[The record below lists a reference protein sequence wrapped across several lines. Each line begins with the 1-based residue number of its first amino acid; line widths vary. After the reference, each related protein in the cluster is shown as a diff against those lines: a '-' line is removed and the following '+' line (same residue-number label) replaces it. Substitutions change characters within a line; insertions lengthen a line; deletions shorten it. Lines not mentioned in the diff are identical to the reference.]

1 MKNNKMMMAILLAM
15 VLSASV
21 LAGCSTTDSNSSL
34 PESSESSSSE
44 ASVPE
49 ESETT
54 ITGVVKETSDAEM
67 VVTLEDGS
75 ELTLNVEG
83 IENRSDV
90 AVGDSITINYAE
102 EGDVLVASSVEKVE
116 SEEEEGS
123 SASSEQSTS
132 QPAESNASQSS
143 APATNPSTA
152 TGNSGTTAAA
162 ANTNK
167 SAKERAQALFAADK
181 LDIMDWNA
189 PATAISAALNQMFFE
204 DADGNI
210 IAYFTPADVNNMT
223 SNLKA
228 HGFYDS
234 RDLNIGW
241 VKAFN
246 DYRGVKTNLI
256 NNHTL
261 DDNMENYIC
270 YRYDANTDS
279 FSEVLIPVDGSS
291 AEVANPSDS
300 PNNIGSSDS
309 NADWNELANEM
320 VDLANSERKKAGVPE
335 VSIDSNLMDLAA
347 MRAEELATSYSHTRP
362 NGEEDQYTGKPDYE
376 WVMCNIGRGQ
386 NTPSKVVSDWMNSS
400 GHKRNMLYAGHDSV
414 GAGCYQDSNGKWYWC
429 IMFYADGGSYPD
441 Y

>member
-1 MKNNKMMMAILLAM
+1 MKNSKMIAAILMAM
-15 VLSASV
+15 ILSTSV

-54 ITGVVKETSDAEM
+54 ITGVVKETSDTEM

-83 IENRSDV
+83 LENLSDV

-102 EGDVLVASSVEKVE
+102 EGDVLVASSLEKVE
-116 SEEEEGS
+116 SEESSS
-123 SASSEQSTS
+123 SAGEQSVD
-132 QPAESNASQSS
+132 QQAESNSSQSS
-143 APATNPSTA
+143 APATSSS
-152 TGNSGTTAAA
+152 SGTTAAA

-167 SAKERAQALFAADK
+167 SAKERAQALFATGK
-181 LDIMDWNA
+181 LEVLDWNT
-189 PATAISAALNQMFFE
+189 PAVAFSGAMNRMTLLDENR
-204 DADGNI
+204 NI
-210 IAYFTPADVNNMT
+210 IAYFTPTNASNMT
-223 SNLKA
+223 SDLKA
-228 HGFYDS
+228 NGFYDS
-234 RDLNIGW
+234 QDINNGW

-246 DYRGVKTNLI
+246 DYRGVKTDLVNNLI
-256 NNHTL
+256 L
-261 DDNMENYIC
+261 DDSMTNYIC
-270 YRYDANTDS
+270 YRYDADTDS
-279 FSEVLIPVDGSS
+279 FSKVLVPVDGSGS
-291 AEVANPSDS
+291 EVTNPDENYDS
-300 PNNIGSSDS
+300 SGSSENNS
-309 NADWNELANEM
+309 DWEELANEM
-320 VDLANSERKKAGVPE
+320 VNLANNERKKAGVPE

-362 NGEEDQYTGKPDYE
+362 NGEGDQYTGEPDYE

-386 NTPSKVVSDWMNSS
+386 KTPSEVISDWMNSS

-414 GAGCYQDSNGKWYWC
+414 GAGCYQDANGKWYWC

>member
-189 PATAISAALNQMFFE
+189 PAIAISAALNQMFFE

-279 FSEVLIPVDGSS
+279 FSEVLIPVDGSGSTGASNTENSSGNNESVNTTSS
-291 AEVANPSDS
+291 ADLDEAIELVNEYREENGLSALEVESD
-300 PNNIGSSDS
+300 
-309 NADWNELANEM
+309 
-320 VDLANSERKKAGVPE
+320 
-335 VSIDSNLMDLAA
+335 LMDLAA
-347 MRAEELATSYSHTRP
+347 IRAEELADNYSHKRP
-362 NGEEDQYTGKPDYE
+362 DGSDVTSLGYAEIITIRGSATKAIQSWKDSSAHNKIMLSERYGGVGVGCYNGH
-376 WVMCNIGRGQ
+376 WVMLF
-386 NTPSKVVSDWMNSS
+386 SK
-400 GHKRNMLYAGHDSV
+400 A
-414 GAGCYQDSNGKWYWC
+414 
-429 IMFYADGGSYPD
+429 
-441 Y
+441 

>member
-132 QPAESNASQSS
+132 QQAESNASQSS
-143 APATNPSTA
+143 APATNSSTA

-167 SAKERAQALFAADK
+167 SAKERAQALFATGK
-181 LDIMDWNA
+181 LEVLDWKTPAVAFSGAMDRM
-189 PATAISAALNQMFFE
+189 TLQDE
-204 DADGNI
+204 DRNI
-210 IAYFTPADVNNMT
+210 IAFFYPANVNNME
-223 SNLKA
+223 SDLKA
-228 HGFYDS
+228 NGFYDS
-234 RDLNIGW
+234 QDISNGW

-246 DYRGVKTNLI
+246 DYRGLRTELVNNLV
-256 NNHTL
+256 L
-261 DDNMENYIC
+261 DDSMTNYIC

-279 FSEVLIPVDGSS
+279 FSKVLIPVDGSGSTEASNTENSSGNNESVNTTFS
-291 AEVANPSDS
+291 ADLDEAIELVNEYREENGLSALEVESD
-300 PNNIGSSDS
+300 
-309 NADWNELANEM
+309 
-320 VDLANSERKKAGVPE
+320 
-335 VSIDSNLMDLAA
+335 LMDLAA
-347 MRAEELATSYSHTRP
+347 IRAEELADNYSHKRP
-362 NGEEDQYTGKPDYE
+362 DGSDVTSLGYAEIITIRGSATKAIQSWKDSSAHNKIMLSERYGGVGVGCYNGH
-376 WVMCNIGRGQ
+376 WVMLF
-386 NTPSKVVSDWMNSS
+386 SK
-400 GHKRNMLYAGHDSV
+400 A
-414 GAGCYQDSNGKWYWC
+414 
-429 IMFYADGGSYPD
+429 
-441 Y
+441 

>member
-1 MKNNKMMMAILLAM
+1 MKNSKMIMAILMAM
-15 VLSASV
+15 ILSTSV

-54 ITGVVKETSDAEM
+54 ITGVVKETSDTEM

-83 IENRSDV
+83 LENLSDV

-102 EGDVLVASSVEKVE
+102 EGDVLVASSLEKME
-116 SEEEEGS
+116 SEESSS
-123 SASSEQSTS
+123 SASEQSAD
-132 QPAESNASQSS
+132 QQAESNASQSS
-143 APATNPSTA
+143 APATNSPAA
-152 TGNSGTTAAA
+152 TSNSGTTAAT

-167 SAKERAQALFAADK
+167 SAKERAQALFATGK
-181 LDIMDWNA
+181 LEVLDWNT
-189 PATAISAALNQMFFE
+189 PAVAFSGAMDRMTLQDE
-204 DADGNI
+204 DRNI
-210 IAYFTPADVNNMT
+210 IAFFYPANVNNME
-223 SNLKA
+223 SDLKA
-228 HGFYDS
+228 NGFYDS
-234 RDLNIGW
+234 QDISNGW

-246 DYRGVKTNLI
+246 DYRGLKTDLVNNLV
-256 NNHTL
+256 L
-261 DDNMENYIC
+261 DDSMTNYIC

-279 FSEVLIPVDGSS
+279 FSKVLIPVNGSGS
-291 AEVANPSDS
+291 EVASSSGNQ
-300 PNNIGSSDS
+300 NNSGSSDS
-309 NADWNELANEM
+309 NADWDELANEM
-320 VDLANSERKKAGVPE
+320 VNLANSERKKAGVPE

-362 NGEEDQYTGKPDYE
+362 NGEGDQYTGEPDYE

-386 NTPSKVVSDWMNSS
+386 NTPSEVISDWMNSS